1 MSDYYSTLGVGR
13 DASADEIKQ
22 AYRRLAREH
31 HPDRGGNTA
40 KFQELQAAYD
50 TLSNPQKRAEYDR
63 PSHFGHSNQGFHTNF
78 DFSDIFSTMFGQ
90 GFAGHQGRQ
99 RAGHVRLTLWI
110 NLYDVAVGGSRT
122 VNLGTQSGTSTVAIE
137 IPVGINDGDN
147 VQYAGIGPGG
157 SDLVVQFR
165 VHPHQYWERHGL
177 NLIIDQ
183 KVPLWDL
190 LLGGS
195 LKLTSITNAELEAS
209 IPAGTQ
215 PGTLLR
221 LRGQGLRDRNGQQ
234 GDVFVRV
241 ATYLPTQI
249 APEILDAIRTHRS

>member
-1 MSDYYSTLGVGR
+1 MDHYQTLGVDR
-13 DASADEIKQ
+13 NASPDDIKQ

-31 HPDRGGNTA
+31 HPDRGGDTA
-40 KFQELQAAYD
+40 RFQEIQAAYD

-63 PSHFGHSNQGFHTNF
+63 PQPQFGGFPGGGFNQGF
-78 DFSDIFSTMFGQ
+78 DFGDIFNMFGH
-90 GFAGHQGRQ
+90 GFANHGRQ

-110 NLYDVAVGGSRT
+110 SLYDVAVGGTRT
-122 VNLGTQSGTSTVAIE
+122 VNLGTQSGTSTVAID
-137 IPVGINDGDN
+137 IPPGINDGDH

-165 VHPHQYWERHGL
+165 IHPHQQWERHGL

-183 KVPLWDL
+183 KVPVWDL
-190 LLGGS
+190 ILGGK
-195 LKLTSITNAELEAS
+195 LKLTSITNADLEAT

-234 GDVFVRV
+234 GDVFVRI
-241 ATYLPTQI
+241 ATYLPTRI
-249 APEILDAIRTHRS
+249 APEIVDAIRKHRD